1 MRHMTVY
8 VCLSVCQLFKACADG
23 HVKDIEDL
31 INSDDSLQIGI
42 AKNAVR
48 TTHIHANTHTV
59 VP

>member
-1 MRHMTVY
+1 MC

-59 VP
+59 VA